1 MTQSRLEITPTVTVH
16 ELLEA
21 YPQLEDVLIGIAA
34 PFKKLKNPMLRK
46 TVAKVATIRHIS
58 SVGNV
63 PLDELIGKLR
73 QAVGQEESKKFYDDQ
88 DYFGEQPEWFSADR
102 IAFTVNEATVENSN
116 EMTLAPILRG
126 AKNLGKGE
134 IIELVTGFLPA
145 PGIDLMKNKGYA
157 VWTKKEEDGV
167 IKSYFLKTRAR

>member
-46 TVAKVATIRHIS
+46 TVGKVATIRHIS

-73 QAVGQEESKKFYDDQ
+73 EAVGQEASTDTYSDA
-88 DYFGEQPEWFSADR
+88 DYFGEQPDWYSPDR

-126 AKNLGKGE
+126 AKNLGKGD

-157 VWTKKEEDGV
+157 VWTKKEADGV
-167 IKSYFLKTRAR
+167 IKSYFLKNGG